1 MHELWNIGIYL
12 FKIVWKKCQ
21 IECRVFAKKK
31 EKKKKNRKY
40 DSKRYKIRK
49 DMLDIKI

>member
-1 MHELWNIGIYL
+1 MSNRMSS
-12 FKIVWKKCQ
+12 FS
-21 IECRVFAKKK
+21 KKK
-31 EKKKKNRKY
+31 EKKKNRKY

>member
-31 EKKKKNRKY
+31 EKKKRIVNT
-40 DSKRYKIRK
+40 IRK
-49 DMLDIKI
+49 GIKFVKIYVGY

>member
-1 MHELWNIGIYL
+1 MEEMSN
-12 FKIVWKKCQ
+12 
-21 IECRVFAKKK
+21 RMSSFAKKK